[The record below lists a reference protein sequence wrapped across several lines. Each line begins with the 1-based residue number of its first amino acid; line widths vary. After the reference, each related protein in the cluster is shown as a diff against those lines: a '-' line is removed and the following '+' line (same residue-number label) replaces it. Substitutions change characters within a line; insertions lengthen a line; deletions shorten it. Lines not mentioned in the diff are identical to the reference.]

1 MRQILAIMLMC
12 VAVVACK
19 PQAPSPSAEAS
30 SKTQAVTAAQMPMN
44 GNAMNQPVNTNA
56 VQLLDASK
64 DVPKPGEV
72 LYFTY
77 MDKGDGSSAYKIQN
91 DSFATFW
98 FGIEYQAGGKHHY
111 TGFTYATPERFGE
124 DAKHHEP
131 TPDDKVTVGMASFS
145 RNPPGSAKPWEFE
158 GNDES
163 LGDTGAFDHAD
174 AFVVNG
180 KVLLHALHGDDF
192 IVAAPTQSTQGGSTI
207 SNYEIFARIKDP
219 EDSGWS
225 YLGQVYMGSDNAD
238 SCGPDGTEP
247 CAKST
252 GNLKFVDKGG
262 AMPEIHV
269 EMSGTEVSGPGK
281 TRTLGAQDGGVYVFD
296 AKAKRYNPT
305 KS

>member
-1 MRQILAIMLMC
+1 MRQFLAIALMVFT
-12 VAVVACK
+12 VAGCK
-19 PQAPSPSAEAS
+19 PQVAPSSPDS
-30 SKTQAVTAAQMPMN
+30 SKKTQAESAVQTPTN
-44 GNAMNQPVNTNA
+44 GNSMNQPANTNA

-98 FGIEYQAGGKHHY
+98 FGIEYQSGGKHHY

-124 DAKHHEP
+124 DAKHHSAA
-131 TPDDKVTVGMASFS
+131 PDDKVTIGMASFS
-145 RNPPGSAKPWEFE
+145 RNPPGSAKLWEFE

-163 LGDTGAFDHAD
+163 LGDTGAYDHAD
-174 AFVVNG
+174 AFMENG
-180 KVLLHALHGDDF
+180 KVLLHPLHGDDF
-192 IVAAPTQSTQGGSTI
+192 IVAAPTESAEGGRTT

-225 YLGQVYMGSDNAD
+225 YLGQVYMGSDNEQ

-252 GNLKFVDKGG
+252 GTLIFVDKGS

-269 EMSGTEVSGPGK
+269 QMSGTTISGPDK
-281 TRTLGAQDGGVYVFD
+281 TRTLGAQDGEVYVFD
-296 AKAKRYNPT
+296 AKTKKYNPT

>member
-1 MRQILAIMLMC
+1 MRQLIAIALVVIA
-12 VAVVACK
+12 VAGCK
-19 PQAPSPSAEAS
+19 PQASVPSPDTPL
-30 SKTQAVTAAQMPMN
+30 KTQTESVVQTPTN
-44 GNAMNQPVNTNA
+44 GNVMNQPANTNA
-56 VQLLDASK
+56 VQLLGASN

-98 FGIEYQAGGKHHY
+98 FGIEYQTKGKHYY

-131 TPDDKVTVGMASFS
+131 TPDDKVTIGMASFS
-145 RNPPGSAKPWEFE
+145 RKPPGSAKPWEFE

-163 LGDTGAFDHAD
+163 LGDTGAFDRAD
-174 AFVVNG
+174 TFVANG
-180 KVLLHALHGDDF
+180 KVLLYVLHGDDF
-192 IVAAPTQSTQGGSTI
+192 MIAAPTQSTQGGSTI

-225 YLGQVYMGSDNAD
+225 YLGQVYIGSDNAD

-262 AMPEIHV
+262 AMPEIHI

-296 AKAKRYNPT
+296 AKTKRYNPT